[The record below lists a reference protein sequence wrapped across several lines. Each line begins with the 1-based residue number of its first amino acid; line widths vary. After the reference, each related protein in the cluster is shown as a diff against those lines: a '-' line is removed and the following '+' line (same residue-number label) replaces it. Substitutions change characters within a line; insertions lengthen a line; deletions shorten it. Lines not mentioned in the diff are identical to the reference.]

1 MSDNSFTRYFKN
13 IWEKYRSLKKWQ
25 QIGIGLLLFAVL
37 VNSSSSTQS
46 ENSTEQTTDVAET
59 SSPAPSETTSVDPS
73 PEPTE
78 SASPDAPIDFR
89 FSALRD
95 LGDMRKDLKEAR
107 AGITADGLG
116 RYYWNVAEVEFNMA
130 QLESLVPKDEYAAKW
145 VSALE
150 KLRSK
155 VDLLNP
161 DDDSLTISKAKSGL
175 DNVLKSIAPLEAIAR
190 TIAN

>member
-1 MSDNSFTRYFKN
+1 MSEQSFAGYFKN
-13 IWEKYRSLKKWQ
+13 IWSKFRALKKWQ
-25 QIGIGLLLFAVL
+25 QIGIGVLLFAL
-37 VNSSSSTQS
+37 LAGSSGSTESDTQS
-46 ENSTEQTTDVAET
+46 EQSASVTE
-59 SSPAPSETTSVDPS
+59 SPSPTPSEKTTSEPT
-73 PEPTE
+73 PEPSD

-95 LGDMRKDLKEAR
+95 LTDIRKDLKEAR

-116 RYYWNVAEVEFNMA
+116 RYYWNVAEIEFNMA
-130 QLESLVPKDEYAAKW
+130 QLESLVPREEYLTKW
-145 VSALE
+145 NSALE
-150 KLRSK
+150 KLREK

-175 DNVLKSIAPLEAIAR
+175 DTVLNAIAPLEAIAR